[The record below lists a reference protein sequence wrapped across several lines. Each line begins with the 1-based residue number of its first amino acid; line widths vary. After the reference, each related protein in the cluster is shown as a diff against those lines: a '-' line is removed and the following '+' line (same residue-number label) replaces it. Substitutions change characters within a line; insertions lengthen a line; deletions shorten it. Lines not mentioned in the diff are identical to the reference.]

1 MNISTYYSIAQS
13 REQISRDYVRFLG
26 QLVILYFKKDLFDSL
41 ASLAFSGAVFNNCTI
56 VLGSQPLA
64 PQVTTAIYS
73 CEVSSPCD

>member
-1 MNISTYYSIAQS
+1 MNISTYHSIAQS

-56 VLGSQPLA
+56 VLG
-64 PQVTTAIYS
+64 
-73 CEVSSPCD
+73 